1 MGPDL
6 CLTLGILLGLISVPS
21 LVSAFSDSRP
31 PRAAVLL
38 IVAAT
43 ALIATATTRKPGGY
57 RIEQIPDVILETIG
71 AVLT

>member
-31 PRAAVLL
+31 PRAAVILM
-38 IVAAT
+38 VAAAALITT
-43 ALIATATTRKPGGY
+43 ALNRKPGGY